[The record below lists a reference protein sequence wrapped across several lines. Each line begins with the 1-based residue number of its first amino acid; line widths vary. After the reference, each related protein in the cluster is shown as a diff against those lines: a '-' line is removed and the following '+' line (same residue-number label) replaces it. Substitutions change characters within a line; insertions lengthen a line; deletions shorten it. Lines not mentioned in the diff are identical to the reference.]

1 MKIFID
7 SDAFIALL
15 NKTDAL
21 HQKAKNLLST
31 LNQIESS
38 EFYTSWD
45 VIDEV
50 ATKISYHLTKKQAI
64 KFLNY
69 LQKIQ
74 ACIIYP
80 DAKLAKQAQ
89 NLFKSLIPKRVS
101 MADCMNVIITKELQ
115 LDCIFSFDKI
125 YQKQGVKLLK
135 NKLEKYI
142 PVLTFPF

>member
-21 HQKAKNLLST
+21 HQKAKKLLSV
-31 LNQIESS
+31 LSQSESS

-80 DAKLAKQAQ
+80 DVKLAKKAQ
-89 NLFKSLIPKRVS
+89 NLFKNLVSKRVS
-101 MADCMNVIITKELQ
+101 MTDCINIIIAKELQ

-125 YQKQGVKLLK
+125 YQKQGLELLK
-135 NKLEKYI
+135 DKLGEYNI
-142 PVLTFPF
+142 

>member
-21 HQKAKNLLST
+21 HQKAKKLLSV
-31 LNQIESS
+31 LSQSESS

-50 ATKISYHLTKKQAI
+50 ATKISCHLTKKQAI

-74 ACIIYP
+74 AYIIYP
-80 DAKLAKQAQ
+80 DMKLAKKAQ
-89 NLFKSLIPKRVS
+89 NLFKDLVSKRVS
-101 MADCMNVIITKELQ
+101 MTDCMNIIIAKELQ

-125 YQKQGVKLLK
+125 YKKQGVEMLKDKLG
-135 NKLEKYI
+135 ECV
-142 PVLTFPF
+142 PVV